1 MVMAYVNA
9 NVNDEILKQFRDVI
23 YRKSGLKKGDLMR
36 SLEEAMHEYIQKY
49 SQSNP
54 KYFVLPVKV
63 LA

>member
-23 YRKSGLKKGDLMR
+23 YRKSGLKKGDFKR
-36 SLEEAMHEYIQKY
+36 TLEEAMQEYIQKY
-49 SQSNP
+49 SQSNS
-54 KYFVLPVKV
+54 KFFVLPVKV

>member
-23 YRKSGLKKGDLMR
+23 YRESGLKKGDFKR
-36 SLEEAMHEYIQKY
+36 TLEEAMQEYIQKY
-49 SQSNP
+49 SQSNS
-54 KYFVLPVKV
+54 KFFVLPVKV